1 MWALVLVLLA
11 HAGIPPSSAPA
22 RDPHVVQLA
31 KAKTPKAPKG
41 PKKPRKGEP
50 PAKPPVA
57 AEPTPPAAVPAAPTP
72 PPTPAVTPSA
82 VAPDA
87 APVASTDVLAVLPI
101 RVVNGGAQEAAP
113 LLSTLLAAE
122 LEQLSNARVIS
133 AGEVDALLQNEAER
147 QGVGARDDGAL
158 QEIVGALGAR
168 RVVTGELG
176 RQGALHVWH
185 VSLVAT
191 EDNSVETRVDV
202 KARTVEAL
210 TAQVRDVAFTL
221 LGRADEVKL
230 EGAAAQKRMGLEQEQ
245 TLLEFSRYRESQP
258 DVTTT
263 EAFTRFLLDRNLE
276 SNAMAL
282 SQAVLMMGAALL
294 GSVAVAAAMVSITSF
309 TTFRSPPLVLATGAL
324 AWMLLLPALAMGT
337 TGLVLA
343 IVDAFNVGRVAVKSD
358 GCCRDDAQ
366 VHDESQQTRLRRV
379 AALGITLAG
388 PAAIIV
394 GIMGAQTY
402 FLATTFLP
410 AAGIGYKTT
419 DEYDLALVTSPLY
432 PLASCCMSGSLV
444 SSYACCLLPLCVGSP
459 TGLFLLFW
467 PDKAVVEDVETP
479 PKPAANSKT
488 QSTSTTTKAEQP

>member
-1 MWALVLVLLA
+1 MWAVVLVLFA
-11 HAGIPPSSAPA
+11 NAGIPPSPPA
-22 RDPHVVQLA
+22 GREPHVLLLA
-31 KAKTPKAPKG
+31 KAKTPKAA
-41 PKKPRKGEP
+41 KKPRKGEP

-57 AEPTPPAAVPAAPTP
+57 AEPTPPAAEPPAP
-72 PPTPAVTPSA
+72 PPAPAPA
-82 VAPDA
+82 VAPSGA
-87 APVASTDVLAVLPI
+87 APAPAPVAPADVLAVLPI
-101 RVVNGGAQEAAP
+101 RVVGGGAQEAAP

-122 LEQLSNARVIS
+122 LEQLSDARVIS

-230 EGAAAQKRMGLEQEQ
+230 EGAAAQKRMGLEREEA
-245 TLLEFSRYRESQP
+245 LVEFSRYRQSQP

-263 EAFTRFLLDRNLE
+263 EAFTRFLLDHNLE
-276 SNAMAL
+276 SNGMAVA
-282 SQAVLMMGAALL
+282 QAVLMMGAALL
-294 GSVAVAAAMVSITSF
+294 GAVAIGAGMLSVTALTV
-309 TTFRSPPLVLATGAL
+309 FRSPPLVLAFGGL
-324 AWMLLLPALAMGT
+324 VWLLLLPALAMGT

-343 IVDAFNVGRVAVKSD
+343 IVDAFNPGRVVVKSD

-366 VHDESQQTRLRRV
+366 IHDESQQTRLRRV
-379 AALGITLAG
+379 AALGISLAG
-388 PAAIIV
+388 PASIIV
-394 GIMGAQTY
+394 GLAGAQIY
-402 FLATTFLP
+402 FLASTFLP
-410 AAGIGYKTT
+410 AAGIGYKTS
-419 DEYDLALVTSPLY
+419 DEYSLALVTSPLY
-432 PLASCCMSGSLV
+432 LLSTYCMSCSLV
-444 SSYACCLLPLCVGSP
+444 CSYACCLLPLCVGSP

-467 PDKAVVEDVETP
+467 PDKAVVQDVEVP
-479 PKPAANSKT
+479 PKPATGAKT
-488 QSTSTTTKAEQP
+488 QPAATTKAVQP